1 MNKASLGIVIAV
13 LFGFCLILWA
23 ADSVGAGFGKT
34 GENIALGVIA
44 VILVVGLI
52 RARKEK

>member
-1 MNKASLGIVIAV
+1 MNKASIGIVIAV

-23 ADSVGAGFGKT
+23 ADSVGTGFGKT

>member
-1 MNKASLGIVIAV
+1 MNKTSMGIVIAV

-23 ADSVGAGFGKT
+23 ADSVGASFGKT
-34 GENIALGVIA
+34 GENLALGVIA
-44 VILVVGLI
+44 VMLVIGLI